1 MYLCPWHA
9 GAAIRTGV
17 GNDQLQT
24 RYGWVAVARLGEDYS
39 SGAKG
44 WDYDEPGRSGPID
57 CARPRSP
64 ELQGGKSFIMYLHPD
79 GSLGSCWTGVRLQGG
94 DHSEIVCDSGGQQC
108 TFGVLFEE
116 GMRNCRTRA
125 I

>member
-1 MYLCPWHA
+1 MCIPLHSGFQTVYAEGGALRRSEPIGPKGVPMYLCPWHA

-57 CARPRSP
+57 CARPHSP
-64 ELQGGKSFIMYLHPD
+64 ELQGGKSFIMY
-79 GSLGSCWTGVRLQGG
+79 
-94 DHSEIVCDSGGQQC
+94 
-108 TFGVLFEE
+108 
-116 GMRNCRTRA
+116 
-125 I
+125 